1 MTSRRLTAET
11 AQALME
17 TPQHYL
23 TDLQLLEL
31 LLDTNPAKA
40 ASIIKQGPLHMM
52 KGETVPEI
60 QASYPV
66 TGRQARILAAAAIM
80 SDRFNRDAG
89 DIPTQIGC
97 PDDVRALM
105 RKRLQG
111 LLQEE
116 LHVIVLN
123 THNRIVEIRQIY
135 RGTVNSN
142 AVRPAEV
149 LRSAVMLNAPS
160 IIVVHNHPSGDP
172 TPSPED
178 KRVTKE
184 IKDAGRL
191 MDIILLDHVVV
202 GGEQCVSIKELEGSR
217 WQ

>member
-40 ASIIKQGPLHMM
+40 ASIIEQGPLHTM
-52 KGETVPEI
+52 KGKTVPEI

-80 SDRFNRDAG
+80 SDRFNRDPG
-89 DIPTQIGC
+89 DIPTQISC
-97 PDDVRALM
+97 PDDVRAVV

-116 LHVIVLN
+116 LHVIILN
-123 THNRIVEIRQIY
+123 TRNRVVDIRQIY
-135 RGTVNSN
+135 RGTVNSS

-149 LRSAVMLNAPS
+149 LRPAVMLNAPS

-178 KRVTKE
+178 KSVTKE
-184 IKDAGRL
+184 IKDAGKL
-191 MDIILLDHVVV
+191 MDIILLDHVVI
-202 GGEQCVSIKELEGSR
+202 GGEQAVSIKELEGNG
-217 WQ
+217 W

>member
-11 AQALME
+11 AQVLME

-40 ASIIKQGPLHMM
+40 ASIIEQGPLHTM
-52 KGETVPEI
+52 KGKTVPEI
-60 QASYPV
+60 QAPYPV

-89 DIPTQIGC
+89 DIPRQIGC
-97 PDDVRALM
+97 PDDVRAVM

-123 THNRIVEIRQIY
+123 TRNRIVDIRQIY
-135 RGTVNSN
+135 RGTVNSS

-149 LRSAVMLNAPS
+149 LRPAVMLNAPS

-191 MDIILLDHVVV
+191 LDIILLDHVVI
-202 GGEQCVSIKELEGSR
+202 GGEQAVSIKELEGNG
-217 WQ
+217 W

>member
-1 MTSRRLTAET
+1 MIFHRLTADT
-11 AQALME
+11 AQELLE

-23 TDLQLLEL
+23 TDIQPLEF

-40 ASIIKQGPLHMM
+40 ASIVEQGLLHAM
-52 KGETVPEI
+52 KGKTVPEI
-60 QASYPV
+60 LASYPV
-66 TGRQARILAAAAIM
+66 TGWQARILAAAAIM

-97 PDDVRALM
+97 PDDVRAVM

-123 THNRIVEIRQIY
+123 TRNWIVDIRQIY
-135 RGTVNSN
+135 RGTVNSS

-149 LRSAVMLNAPS
+149 LRPAVILNAPS

-184 IKDAGRL
+184 IKDEGRL
-191 MDIILLDHVVV
+191 MDIILLDHVVI
-202 GGEQCVSIKELEGSR
+202 GGEQCVSIKELEGGK